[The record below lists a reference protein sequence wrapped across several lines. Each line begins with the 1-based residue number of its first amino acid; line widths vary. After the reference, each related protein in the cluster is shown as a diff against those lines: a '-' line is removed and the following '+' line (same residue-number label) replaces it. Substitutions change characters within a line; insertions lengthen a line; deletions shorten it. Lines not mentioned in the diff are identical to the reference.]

1 MAITDKTEFKAKAE
15 EYTAVA
21 NAIRVLMGQP
31 TFGSEN
37 YDSTAD
43 AYIWTTDYIAKLTQ
57 IKTILERLSNIIGGN
72 ITGDGPV
79 DEIKEKIE
87 DVQEQ
92 INNIIDPGHTQRD
105 ESINDTISDIEDLV
119 DRLDDI
125 VDGDPTQPTG
135 QTPAELIDTIEGD
148 KEVLEEIVDPEFD
161 PTTDNR
167 PLDNVVNDIKD
178 AIDDIRDIVPNPE
191 IEPGDPDNR
200 TIDEVVKDV
209 NDVVDLKDELQDLIN
224 SIEEIIH
231 HGAII
236 TGEEDPDSE
245 QGESIEASKEYI
257 NNAADEVYEIMD
269 EQGLEW
275 EDLTD
280 DQKLIIV
287 LDDLLDYIEGLEAEV
302 EEYRNGGFQLIETSS
317 AVSGSGIFDTIQNL
331 ETARRA
337 TMTPEQKEE
346 EKTVV
351 YISRC
356 LFNTTESFI
365 CTGLIDGVRKNG
377 AFFYRD
383 SATNNFYN
391 TSAPTS
397 NAKLGA
403 GKYLIR
409 VILREEAY
417 FNAEI

>member
-31 TFGSEN
+31 LYGQTGATPYEFPV
-37 YDSTAD
+37 
-43 AYIWTTDYIAKLTQ
+43 DYIAKLT
-57 IKTILERLSNIIGGN
+57 TLNNLLERISNTIGGSSQE
-72 ITGDGPV
+72 TGIGNQLADKI
-79 DEIKEKIE
+79 DSIK
-87 DVQEQ
+87 EQ
-92 INNIIDPGHTQRD
+92 INNILDPDGSSQD
-105 ESINDTISDIEDLV
+105 VSIFNGLENFADLV
-119 DRLDDI
+119 DRLNDISEGDSQIPNDKSPSEIITEIEDAKDIIETIINPQSRADYPLDDVI
-125 VDGDPTQPTG
+125 DELDAQIDNLRDLDPPAQEPDTRSLGDVINEISSQLDEKR
-135 QTPAELIDTIEGD
+135 ALEELIA
-148 KEVLEEIVDPEFD
+148 K
-161 PTTDNR
+161 
-167 PLDNVVNDIKD
+167 
-178 AIDDIRDIVPNPE
+178 
-191 IEPGDPDNR
+191 
-200 TIDEVVKDV
+200 
-209 NDVVDLKDELQDLIN
+209 
-224 SIEEIIH
+224 IEEAIH
-231 HGAII
+231 EVAII
-236 TGEEDPDSE
+236 TGEEDPE
-245 QGESIEASKEYI
+245 TEESIEISKQYI
-257 NNAADEVYEIMD
+257 NDTADEIYELMD
-269 EQGLEW
+269 EEDLDW

-280 DQKLIIV
+280 DQKLIIEF
-287 LDDLLDYIEGLEAEV
+287 DDLLDYIEGLEAEV
-302 EEYRNGGFQLIETSS
+302 DEYRNGGFQLIETSS
-317 AVSGSGIFDTIQNL
+317 AVSGAGIFDTIQNL

-337 TMTPEQKEE
+337 TMTPAQKEE

-417 FNAEI
+417 FDAEI

>member
-31 TFGSEN
+31 VFGAQD
-37 YDSTAD
+37 YDSTND

-57 IKTILERLSNIIGGN
+57 IKTILERLNNIIGGN

-87 DVQEQ
+87 VVQEQ
-92 INNIIDPGHTQRD
+92 INNIIDPGHIQTD
-105 ESINDTISDIEDLV
+105 ESINDAIDDIEDLV

-125 VDGDPTQPTG
+125 VDGDSTQPTG
-135 QTPAELIDTIEGD
+135 QTPAELIENIED
-148 KEVLEEIVDPEFD
+148 NKEILEEIINPTDPQD
-161 PTTDNR
+161 DS
-167 PLDNVVNDIKD
+167 LDEVVQDIKD
-178 AIDDIRDIVPNPE
+178 AIDSIRDIVPDPE
-191 IEPGDPDNR
+191 GSDPDDR
-200 TIDEVVKDV
+200 TIDEVVEDI
-209 NDVVDLKDELQDLIN
+209 NDAIGLKDQLEDLI
-224 SIEEIIH
+224 STIEEIIH

-236 TGEEDPDSE
+236 TGEEDPDPE

-257 NNAADEVYEIMD
+257 NDAADEVYELMD

-280 DQKLIIV
+280 DQKLIII
-287 LDDLLDYIEGLEAEV
+287 LDDLLDYIESLEAEV
-302 EEYRNGGFQLIETSS
+302 DEYRNGGFQLIETSS

-346 EKTVV
+346 ERTVV

>member
-21 NAIRVLMGQP
+21 NAIRILMGQP
-31 TFGSEN
+31 VFGSEN
-37 YDSTAD
+37 YDSTND

-57 IKTILERLSNIIGGN
+57 IKTILERLSDVIGGD

-92 INNIIDPGHTQRD
+92 INDIIDPGHTQRD
-105 ESINDTISDIEDLV
+105 ESINDAIDDIEDLV

-135 QTPAELIDTIEGD
+135 QTPAELIDSIEED
-148 KEVLEEIVDPEFD
+148 KEILEEIVDPEFD

-167 PLDNVVNDIKD
+167 PLDDVVNDIKD
-178 AIDDIRDIVPNPE
+178 AIDDIRDVVPDPE
-191 IEPGDPDNR
+191 AEPGDPDNR
-200 TIDEVVKDV
+200 TIDEVVEDV

-236 TGEEDPDSE
+236 TGEEDPDPE

-257 NNAADEVYEIMD
+257 NDAADEVYELMD

-280 DQKLIIV
+280 DQKLIII
-287 LDDLLDYIEGLEAEV
+287 LDDLLDYIENLEAEV
-302 EEYRNGGFQLIETSS
+302 EEYRNGGFSLIQFSEY
-317 AVSGSGIFDTIQNL
+317 VEGSRILTEVENL
-331 ETARRA
+331 ERGLRA
-337 TMTPEQKEE
+337 TMTPAQRLQERLVIYVSKL
-346 EKTVV
+346 
-351 YISRC
+351 I
-356 LFNTTESFI
+356 FNSKESFL
-365 CTGLIDGVRKNG
+365 CTGLIDGIRKDA
-377 AFFYRD
+377 AFMYTD
-383 SATNNFYN
+383 SGNVNFY
-391 TSAPTS
+391 TTTAPS
-397 NAKLGA
+397 SGAKLQP

-409 VILREEAY
+409 VVLSLQEG
-417 FNAEI
+417 